1 MKGRALAGA
10 SETFE
15 RAENDF
21 YATDP
26 ESLEKFLNLYDLSDC
41 KTFYEP
47 ACGMGHLSEVLKKTY
62 PDSKVYSTD
71 LIERGYARGGI
82 DFLKT
87 NYKVRFDCILTNPPF
102 VLAKEFIE
110 KSLKLS
116 DKYIIMFLKIQFLE
130 GKSRKEFLENTPLRY
145 VYVFSE
151 RQRPMMNGE
160 NINPKTGKK
169 WCSTMCFAWFVWE
182 IGYKGEPI
190 IRWI

>member
-26 ESLEKFLNLYDLSDC
+26 ESLEKFLNLHDLSDC

-71 LIERGYARGGI
+71 LIEGG
-82 DFLKT
+82 
-87 NYKVRFDCILTNPPF
+87 
-102 VLAKEFIE
+102 
-110 KSLKLS
+110 
-116 DKYIIMFLKIQFLE
+116 
-130 GKSRKEFLENTPLRY
+130 
-145 VYVFSE
+145 
-151 RQRPMMNGE
+151 
-160 NINPKTGKK
+160 NI
-169 WCSTMCFAWFVWE
+169 
-182 IGYKGEPI
+182 
-190 IRWI
+190 